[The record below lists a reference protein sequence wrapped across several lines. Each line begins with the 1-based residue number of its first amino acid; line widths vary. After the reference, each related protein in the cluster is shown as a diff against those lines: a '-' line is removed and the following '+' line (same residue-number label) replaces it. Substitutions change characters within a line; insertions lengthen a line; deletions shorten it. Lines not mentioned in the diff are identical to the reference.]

1 MKTQVSYFLLLC
13 FSLFLTSVNAAD
25 TKSPAKAPAKATFK
39 PVARISCAGVQPFF
53 YGFTYF
59 TGQRVVYNGS
69 LYQATRTN
77 SGQYPLGSSAWA
89 WFGPCN

>member
-25 TKSPAKAPAKATFK
+25 TKAPAKATSK
-39 PVARISCAGVQPFF
+39 SVARVSCAGVPQFF

-77 SGQYPLGSSAWA
+77 TGQYPVGSSAWA